1 VRHLE
6 DMRGL
11 YLPGTL
17 DEASLAP
24 TWLEQVERWLDEAI
38 AAPLP
43 EANAMVLATA
53 DARGRPSARTVLLK
67 VVDERGFVLYTN
79 LDSRKGHEAREN
91 PWASLVFAWTPL
103 HRQIVVTGAIEPVPD
118 AEADAYF
125 ASRPHGSRL
134 GALASPQSRVIP
146 SRAVL
151 DEARAALEQ
160 QYPPGSDVPRPEH
173 WGGLRVIPD
182 SVEFWQ
188 GRPDRLHDRLRYRRE
203 ADGRWVVERLAP

>member
-1 VRHLE
+1 MRHLE

-125 ASRPHGSRL
+125 ASRPRQSQISAWASQQSQPVESREFMD
-134 GALASPQSRVIP
+134 RKFH
-146 SRAVL
+146 
-151 DEARAALEQ
+151 DMEQ
-160 QYPPGSDVPRPEH
+160 KFLNRPVDRPAHWSGFRLVPNR
-173 WGGLRVIPD
+173 I
-182 SVEFWQ
+182 EFWQ
-188 GRPDRLHDRLRYRRE
+188 ADPDRFHDRFRYQM
-203 ADGRWVVERLAP
+203 DGQNWKLTRLFP

>member
-17 DEASLAP
+17 DEADLAP
-24 TWLEQVERWLDEAI
+24 TWTAQFERWLDEAI
-38 AAPLP
+38 AAPLA
-43 EANAMVLATA
+43 EANAMVFATA

-67 VVDERGFVLYTN
+67 VVDDRGFVLYTN
-79 LDSRKGHEAREN
+79 LESRKGREAREN

-103 HRQIVVTGAIEPVPD
+103 HRQIVVTGAVEPVPD

-151 DEARAALEQ
+151 DEARAELEQ
-160 QYPPGSDVPRPEH
+160 RHPPGSDVPRPAH
-173 WGGLRVIPD
+173 WGGLRVVPD

-188 GRPDRLHDRLRYRRE
+188 GRPDRLHDRLRYRRTD
-203 ADGRWVVERLAP
+203 DGRWVVERLAP

>member
-1 VRHLE
+1 
-6 DMRGL
+6 
-11 YLPGTL
+11 
-17 DEASLAP
+17 
-24 TWLEQVERWLDEAI
+24 
-38 AAPLP
+38 
-43 EANAMVLATA
+43 
-53 DARGRPSARTVLLK
+53 
-67 VVDERGFVLYTN
+67 
-79 LDSRKGHEAREN
+79 
-91 PWASLVFAWTPL
+91 

-160 QYPPGSDVPRPEH
+160 EHPPGSEVPRPAH
-173 WGGLRVIPD
+173 WGGLRVVPD

-203 ADGRWVVERLAP
+203 DDGRWVVERLAP